1 MSVFH
6 YKAIDR
12 TGQSVQGRIEA
23 ESSAVAAQ
31 ALAEQGRFGS
41 EFTSV
46 EESGQKNGQK
56 NDFSV
61 TPFEIKI
68 SKRLKLNNKDRCE
81 FISQTA
87 TALQAQ
93 LPILTALQVVGQQN
107 PRPAIKQL
115 AHELS
120 AIISSGEPLS
130 YAMSQ
135 YPRTFGQL
143 HLSMVSVGERS
154 GKLEQ
159 TLGHLAELIERELET
174 RTEILTA
181 SVYPIFVL
189 CLGLISVAIVVTWI
203 LPQILTTLVSDVGVL
218 PWPTRVILQISDFFR
233 STYGLLTVGFLLV
246 GFMVLARARQTVAGR
261 YLCDSMKLKI
271 PLLRTLTAKWAISR
285 FARTLGTL
293 TNSGVHIIEALQI
306 VRNCLGNEVLARE
319 VEHVTRDVRTGSSL
333 AGALRK
339 SGSFPPFLIQ
349 TVAIG
354 EETGELAEQLLH
366 AARAFDKDTSVA
378 VKRFMAIF
386 PAILITLLAMV
397 IGFIVAATLLPIVQI
412 QTALPGL

>member
-12 TGQSVQGRIEA
+12 TGRSVQGRIEA
-23 ESSAVAAQ
+23 DSTAAATQ
-31 ALAEQGRFGS
+31 ILAEQGRFGS
-41 EFTSV
+41 ELTSA
-46 EESGQKNGQK
+46 EEIEQKSS
-56 NDFSV
+56 FSA
-61 TPFEIKI
+61 TLSEIKI
-68 SKRLKLNNKDRCE
+68 SRRLKLNSKDRCE

-93 LPILTALQVVGQQN
+93 LPILTALKVVGQQN

-120 AIISSGEPLS
+120 AIISSGESLS

-143 HLSMVSVGERS
+143 HLSMVSVGEKS

-181 SVYPIFVL
+181 SMYPIFVL
-189 CLGLISVAIVVTWI
+189 CLGLVSVAIVVTWI
-203 LPQILTTLVSDVGVL
+203 LPQILTTLVVDVGVL

-233 STYGLLTVGFLLV
+233 STYGLLTVGFLLT
-246 GFMVLARARQTVAGR
+246 GLLLLIHAGNTVAGR
-261 YLCDSMKLKI
+261 YFCDSMKLKI
-271 PLLRTLTAKWAISR
+271 PMLRTLTAKWAISR

-293 TNSGVHIIEALQI
+293 SNSGVHIIEALQI

-319 VEHVTRDVRTGSSL
+319 VERVTRDVRTGSSL

-339 SGSFPPFLIQ
+339 SGSFPPLLIQ
-349 TVAIG
+349 TVAVG

-366 AARAFDKDTSVA
+366 AALAFDKDTSVA

-386 PAILITLLAMV
+386 PAILITLLALV